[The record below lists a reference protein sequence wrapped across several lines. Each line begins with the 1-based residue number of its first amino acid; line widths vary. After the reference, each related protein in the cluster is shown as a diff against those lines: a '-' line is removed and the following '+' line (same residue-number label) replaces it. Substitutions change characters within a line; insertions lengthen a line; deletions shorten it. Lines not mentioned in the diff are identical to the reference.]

1 MTHEE
6 LVEKVASEAWERM
19 RQENLRENGDDLGPW
34 FTPTPDWE
42 DLPEAEH
49 EAHYLRLPYVVDA
62 TAAIS
67 VVTEEAAKT
76 ETTLLTVIADIRE
89 ALGVGC
95 KPMLTELPEVIR
107 DLRRRIDEL
116 DE

>member
-1 MTHEE
+1 MTHEK
-6 LVEKVASEAWERM
+6 LVEKVAILYLAHEDSEDKPDIAWATAYYA
-19 RQENLRENGDDLGPW
+19 NHKD
-34 FTPTPDWE
+34 
-42 DLPEAEH
+42 AEH
-49 EAHYLRLPYVVDA
+49 HHKMPITCDHCVIGRANRFA

>member
-67 VVTEEAAKT
+67 VVTEEAAKVA
-76 ETTLLTVIADIRE
+76 ETCFGPADEALTVSEAQGYDLAQGRIADAIR
-89 ALGVGC
+89 ALGRKG
-95 KPMLTELPEVIR
+95 
-107 DLRRRIDEL
+107 
-116 DE
+116 